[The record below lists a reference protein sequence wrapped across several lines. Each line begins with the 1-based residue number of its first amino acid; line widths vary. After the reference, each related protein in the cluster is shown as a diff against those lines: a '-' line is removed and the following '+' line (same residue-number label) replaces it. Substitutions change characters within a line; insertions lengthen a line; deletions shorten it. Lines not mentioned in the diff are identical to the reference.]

1 MSALLLSAVPNIFV
15 FLPPLDF
22 EFCFM
27 CSDRTR
33 TDLRSAP
40 LREEDVERFDVAVD
54 DRMVVHVLER
64 EEDLRHPLHNLLQGK
79 SIAQNNLHRHIKQI
93 YIYVSIRSS

>member
-1 MSALLLSAVPNIFV
+1 
-15 FLPPLDF
+15 
-22 EFCFM
+22 
-27 CSDRTR
+27 
-33 TDLRSAP
+33 
-40 LREEDVERFDVAVD
+40 VD